1 MINYFQ
7 IYSGAC
13 SFFGGGKDIFTYI
26 IQNVQLKKQNAAL
39 SSIFVTIYIY
49 EKKTY
54 IFSLKDE
61 NNTTVNVEASTS
73 SGRDDIWSNFHD
85 YTVQPKVPDAASPDN
100 FSNADPVDQTEDAA
114 VPGNR
119 ATVTQGTNTCEQ
131 INYEEKYRKAP
142 RSGCSART
150 GITSF
155 QSRTPTSR
163 L

>member
-13 SFFGGGKDIFTYI
+13 SFFLGGGGKDIFTYI

-54 IFSLKDE
+54 IFSLKDG

-85 YTVQPKVPDAASPDN
+85 YTVQP
-100 FSNADPVDQTEDAA
+100 
-114 VPGNR
+114 
-119 ATVTQGTNTCEQ
+119 
-131 INYEEKYRKAP
+131 
-142 RSGCSART
+142 
-150 GITSF
+150 TS
-155 QSRTPTSR
+155 TSR
-163 L
+163 WVHEHVMCQNPTHQILIVNG